1 MKGIWGRVTKW
12 SVGTLGA
19 AGLALIAYVVEHG
32 ELPTWLSTALSGL
45 SSFLRTEV
53 PWAFWETLMIFLTPC
68 AIFGVLIVILWQK
81 NSVDVDD
88 YNAQNDILV
97 ATDAAKNRL
106 EKQHKELKSDHAK
119 LLASVEM
126 LTLSNSDLME
136 QNEELQKKV
145 ATMAASTESKDI
157 GVDDSSLAVLNA
169 IATLTERDIRV
180 ELDNIE
186 SLVRLGKIKT
196 HAALDVLKES
206 GLVSA
211 TGNVRG
217 IRYRLTAQGRVYYL
231 EHKD

>member
-1 MKGIWGRVTKW
+1 M
-12 SVGTLGA
+12 
-19 AGLALIAYVVEHG
+19 ALIAYVVEHG

-53 PWAFWETLMIFLTPC
+53 PWAFWETLVIFLTPC
-68 AIFGVLIVILWQK
+68 AIFGALIVMLLRK
-81 NSVDVDD
+81 NFVDVDD
-88 YNAQNDILV
+88 YNAQNDTLV

-106 EKQHKELKSDHAK
+106 EKQHIELKSNHAK

-126 LTLSNSDLME
+126 LTLSNSDLVE
-136 QNEELQKKV
+136 QNEDLKKQV
-145 ATMAASTESKDI
+145 ATMAVSTESKEID
-157 GVDDSSLAVLNA
+157 VDDTSLAVLNA

-196 HAALDVLKES
+196 QAALDVLIES

-231 EHKD
+231 EHKN

>member
-1 MKGIWGRVTKW
+1 
-12 SVGTLGA
+12 
-19 AGLALIAYVVEHG
+19 
-32 ELPTWLSTALSGL
+32 
-45 SSFLRTEV
+45 
-53 PWAFWETLMIFLTPC
+53 
-68 AIFGVLIVILWQK
+68 
-81 NSVDVDD
+81 
-88 YNAQNDILV
+88 
-97 ATDAAKNRL
+97 
-106 EKQHKELKSDHAK
+106 
-119 LLASVEM
+119 M